1 MNASTIQSIAS
12 PTATPVRSAPPGLS
26 EHVPYACRAT
36 LMADLPLMHYT
47 TNALAAEGGT
57 AFAGLRVVM
66 LLHALGNA
74 VAFADS
80 LVRLGADP
88 SKGVFF
94 FKDYR
99 YKNKDEVLARL
110 QAMGFKVWP
119 IEDCDRKLGP
129 FLRTD
134 GLPILYVVDG
144 AYPAIHGLAE
154 PDLRDR
160 TIGVVEQT
168 RKGIRRLQQAFGRRG
183 PACPVISLPDSQIKS
198 QFEPPHIARAIMDSL
213 ADLLLAVTLARM
225 TVAVLGAGA
234 IGGEVVTAAVARG
247 CAVNLYDPSAQ
258 RMVIMSSRS
267 ARLCRSAA
275 AAVADATMVIGT
287 SGECSITPEVVTA
300 MRNGTYVVSASSDRV
315 ELDWAYLNNAAT
327 ATETIY
333 RNPNLRDVEIGTA
346 FTIGGTQEKKIRVLG
361 NGMPLNFMS
370 IGMAD
375 DSADLVMS
383 MLLAAAHDLTT
394 HAWDGRSGILTTAMD
409 RIAERHR
416 LAETY
421 LNFI

>member
-154 PDLRDR
+154 P
-160 TIGVVEQT
+160 G
-168 RKGIRRLQQAFGRRG
+168 
-183 PACPVISLPDSQIKS
+183 LPDSQIKS

-346 FTIGGTQEKKIRVLG
+346 FTIGGTQDKKIRVLG